1 MESLARRG
9 CPALKER
16 LEDLMKVLPG
26 IVTALLF
33 PFFLV
38 LSACTGGVREDPKL
52 VVSVVLDQVRGDLLE
67 RYDSVFT
74 GGFRRLFDDGFR
86 FVNATH
92 DHAETATAVGHASIS
107 TGLFPFRNGIVGNS
121 WLEENSDGWRSVY
134 SLEDTLVH
142 ILGQPRLEGRSPE
155 NMFLGGLAD
164 WVVAADSGAVIVSVS
179 RKDRAAITM
188 GGKTRGHVFWIPDYQ
203 GEFVTSSYYAAEYP
217 TWVERFNREEMPRIF
232 GDEVWEQTV
241 PMEARHFSRAD
252 TSEYEGDGV
261 HTAFP
266 HRFSEET
273 RNPDRPG
280 ALTRWAWA
288 VTPPDAAVWEFAKE
302 AVLALGMGQDDVV
315 DFLGLSF
322 SAPDEIGH
330 NFGPLSREQFEALL
344 HVDGVLGDLMTFLD
358 DHVGEG
364 RWVMSVTADHGALT
378 IPEHLA
384 EEGFEAGRVSREE
397 FAALRSVFSA
407 FREGDE
413 DPAEKTGRLVD
424 ALERLPFIADAY
436 SVVELTSGPPADS
449 FAVFMRNSY
458 HPDRW
463 LPQSGNQG
471 TDVMVRFVEARYVSS
486 STRGTG
492 HGTPYYYDRHVPLVF
507 FGPGV
512 RPGVSAESGA
522 VCGHCPDS
530 CHTCPYRDSVR
541 S

>member
-1 MESLARRG
+1 MR
-9 CPALKER
+9 
-16 LEDLMKVLPG
+16 VLPN
-26 IVTALLF
+26 IVNALLISS
-33 PFFLV
+33 FLI
-38 LSACTGGVREDPKL
+38 LSACTGGSRGDPKL

-67 RYDSVFT
+67 RYDSTFT

-92 DHAETATAVGHASIS
+92 DHGKTATAVGHASIS
-107 TGLFPFRNGIVGNS
+107 TGLFPYRNGIVGNE
-121 WLEENSDGWRSVY
+121 WLEETPNGWRTVY

-142 ILGQPRLEGRSPE
+142 ILGQPRLEGRSSR
-155 NMFLGGLAD
+155 NLLLGGLAD
-164 WVVAADSGAVIVSVS
+164 WVVAKDSGAVIASVS

-188 GGKTRGHVFWIPDYQ
+188 AGKTRGHVFWIPDYQ
-203 GEFVTSSYYAAEYP
+203 GEFVTSSFYAAEYP

-241 PMEARHFSRAD
+241 PMEARRLSRSD
-252 TSEYEGDGV
+252 TFEYEGDGV

-288 VTPPDAAVWEFAKE
+288 LTPPDVAVGEFAKE

-315 DFLGLSF
+315 DYLGLSF

-330 NFGPLSREQFEALL
+330 DFGPLSREQFEALL
-344 HVDGVLGDLMTFLD
+344 HLDRVLGDLMAFLD

-378 IPEHLA
+378 VPEHLA
-384 EEGFEAGRVSREE
+384 EEGFEAGRISREE
-397 FAALRSVFSA
+397 FATLRNLFSA
-407 FREGDE
+407 SREGDE
-413 DPAEKTGRLVD
+413 NPVEKTDRLVE
-424 ALERLPFIADAY
+424 ALEELPFIADAY

-449 FAVFMRNSY
+449 FAAFMRNSY

-471 TDVMVRFVEARYVSS
+471 TDVLVRFVEDHYVSS
-486 STRGTG
+486 TARGTG
-492 HGTPYYYDRHVPLVF
+492 HGTPYFYDRHVPLVF

-512 RPGVSAESGA
+512 KPGISAE
-522 VCGHCPDS
+522 V
-530 CHTCPYRDSVR
+530 VR
-541 S
+541 SVDIAPTLAALAHVETPFDLDGRPLFR